1 MSTKK
6 VHEQWS
12 SRTGFILAAVGS
24 AVGLGNIW
32 KFPYMVGES
41 GGAAFVLIYLACVFI
56 IGLPLL
62 SSEWLLG
69 RKGQQNPM
77 NSLKSVAIDN
87 NRSKSWAGVGLIG
100 IVVAWL
106 ILSFYSVIGGWSLAY
121 VFESSIGNFADIN
134 AKGSGDLFNS
144 FLKNPYAI
152 VAWHTL
158 FMILVLVIVSRGVAK
173 GLERGA
179 KIMMPALIVLLLI
192 LVFYGAGTS
201 GFSNAINFLFA
212 PDWSKLTPD
221 IILAALGHA
230 FFTLSLGMGIMLA
243 YGSYLDKSV
252 NIIRSAGIVV
262 VLDTIIALIAGIAI
276 FPVVFSHSE
285 LTVSAGVGLI
295 FQTLPVAFGS
305 LPFGSLFATLFF
317 IMLSFAALTSAISL
331 LEPVVELL
339 QERAKLGRKI
349 ATLVAMGSVWFL
361 GLGSAFSVNIWSDF
375 HLLGDR
381 SIFDSLDYLTSKF
394 MMPIAGFLAIVF
406 VGWFMNKEDV
416 RKELE
421 MDVYD
426 FSLWNMIVKY
436 VAPIS
441 IGIIFIAGIFDLL

>member
-1 MSTKK
+1 MSTKQ
-6 VHEQWS
+6 VHEHWS
-12 SRTGFILAAVGS
+12 SKTGFILAAVGS

-77 NSLKSVAIDN
+77 NSLKTVAIEN
-87 NRSKSWAGVGLIG
+87 KRSKNWAVVGLIG

-121 VFESSIGNFADIN
+121 IFESAIGSFSDISAKNSGTLFDGFLSN
-134 AKGSGDLFNS
+134 AW
-144 FLKNPYAI
+144 AI

-158 FMILVLVIVSRGVAK
+158 FMILVMIIVARGVAK
-173 GLERGA
+173 GLERAA
-179 KIMMPALIVLLLI
+179 KIMMPTLVILLLI
-192 LVFYGAGTS
+192 LVFYGAGTK
-201 GFSNAINFLFA
+201 GFSSAINFLFA

-252 NIIRSAGIVV
+252 NIVRSAGVVV
-262 VLDTIIALIAGIAI
+262 VLDTVIALIAGIAI

-285 LTVSAGVGLI
+285 LSASAGPGLI

-339 QERAKLGRKI
+339 QEKAKMNRKV

-361 GLGSAFSVNIWSDF
+361 GLGSAFSVNIWGGF
-375 HLLGDR
+375 HLLGDMN
-381 SIFDSLDYLTSKF
+381 IFDSLDYITSKF

-421 MDVYD
+421 MDIYD
-426 FSLWNMIVKY
+426 FSLWNMLLKY

-441 IGIIFIAGIFDLL
+441 IAIIFLAGIFGIL